1 MNIFI
6 LCTGN
11 YACSILLEAF
21 FNIKKMVWFKAL
33 SAGSKSI
40 GADHAHFLYLIKS
53 KNDLYLEFIFKVLD
67 AICK

>member
-40 GADHAHFLYLIKS
+40 GADHAHFLYLNKS
-53 KNDLYLEFIFKVLD
+53 KND
-67 AICK
+67 